1 MLRLN
6 LLCKNTI
13 PPSLTPAG
21 RMDKCGGGGGGGGGG
36 AERQESKEK
45 EREYDGDSKQ
55 QERQTECLSLLR
67 SSGQE
72 E

>member
-6 LLCKNTI
+6 LLCKKRQ
-13 PPSLTPAG
+13 PPLLVHPRRADG
-21 RMDKCGGGGGGGGGG
+21 WMDGCEDGVVVLGGG
-36 AERQESKEK
+36 K
-45 EREYDGDSKQ
+45 YDGDSKQ
-55 QERQTECLSLLR
+55 QRQTECLSLLR